1 MAEVCDIGN
10 VEPIEVS
17 ESVAVVYGNMDDTG
31 TYLQERFTALNEYI
45 NDEVKYLS
53 DFIGTR
59 DDNLALKMDNMEIK
73 LDLLLADANINQDR
87 RHLLDAETVPAVR
100 PTAKPS
106 LDVEVE
112 IVGHNPR
119 SFFCLT
125 TSEGAET
132 ETELDAS
139 FELTVFDAASEKNVA
154 ITTFAKVG
162 TSIGGSLIKIP
173 ETVEGQIFVLKVGTK
188 DLLIQQDCRRT
199 HTSCV
204 LSLKPTCLQ
213 V

>member
-1 MAEVCDIGN
+1 
-10 VEPIEVS
+10 
-17 ESVAVVYGNMDDTG
+17 
-31 TYLQERFTALNEYI
+31 
-45 NDEVKYLS
+45 
-53 DFIGTR
+53 
-59 DDNLALKMDNMEIK
+59 MDNMEIK

-132 ETELDAS
+132 EPDA

-162 TSIGGSLIKIP
+162 TSLGGSLIKIP

-188 DLLIQQDCRRT
+188 DSSNKIVAERTLLV
-199 HTSCV
+199 SF
-204 LSLKPTCLQ
+204 L
-213 V
+213 